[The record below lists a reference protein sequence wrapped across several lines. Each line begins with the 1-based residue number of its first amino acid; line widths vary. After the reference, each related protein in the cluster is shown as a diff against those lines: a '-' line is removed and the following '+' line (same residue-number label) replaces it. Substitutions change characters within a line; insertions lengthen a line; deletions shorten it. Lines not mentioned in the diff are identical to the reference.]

1 MYVEESDFYPDD
13 EPLADPSVRL
23 NYQAALGKFIVTFNE
38 LDDLVT
44 KLVGY
49 ACQVIKRPRPQNIG
63 RNFGSK
69 VDLLDVFGG
78 MDLLKLSDAP
88 IGELR
93 AIAVMRNI
101 LAHGY
106 VDQSSFSEAFVV
118 KPGDTTGKV
127 MKAETIQAWSD
138 RAMRALERLK
148 YSEAIYWFGHPSPLS
163 EPSDPAAKS

>member
-13 EPLADPSVRL
+13 EPFADPSVRL
-23 NYQAALGKFIVTFNE
+23 NYQAALGEFIVTFNE

-49 ACQVIKRPRPQNIG
+49 AYQVIKRPLPKNIG
-63 RNFGSK
+63 RNFASK
-69 VDLLDVFGG
+69 VDLLDAFGG
-78 MDLLKLSDAP
+78 VDLLKLSGAP

-93 AIAVMRNI
+93 DIAEMRNT

-118 KPGDTTGKV
+118 KPGDTKGKV
-127 MKAETIQAWSD
+127 VKAKTIEAWSD
-138 RAMRALERLK
+138 RATRALERLK
-148 YSEAIYWFGHPSPLS
+148 YSEAVYWFGHVSPLS
-163 EPSDPAAKS
+163 ELSDPAAKS

>member
-1 MYVEESDFYPDD
+1 MYVEESDFYPGDQ
-13 EPLADPSVRL
+13 PLADPSVRL
-23 NYQAALGKFIVTFNE
+23 KYQAALGEFIVTFNE

-49 ACQVIKRPRPQNIG
+49 AFQVIKRPQLQNIR

-69 VDLLDVFGG
+69 VDLLDAFGG
-78 MDLLKLSDAP
+78 MDVLKLSAAP

-93 AIAVMRNI
+93 AIATMRNT

-106 VDQSSFSEAFVV
+106 VDQNSFSEAFVV

-127 MKAETIQAWSD
+127 VKAEAIEAWSD
-138 RAMRALERLK
+138 RAMRALEPLK
-148 YSEAIYWFGHPSPLS
+148 YSEAMYWFGHPSPLN
-163 EPSDPAAKS
+163 ELSDPAAKS